1 MYAIR
6 SERYC
11 TYQLPGNINGDCD
24 IDTLDRT
31 ATEGKNPVPLYLQ
44 LKEIL
49 QAEIRSGTWQ
59 PGERIPSEESIRER
73 FSVSRATVRQA
84 LSELEAEGLLIR
96 HQGRGTFVCKPKI
109 EMKLQRFYSFTQD
122 MEERGLHPESRVV
135 TFDIIVRRPSIA
147 EIMRVPE
154 SEPLIK
160 AVRLRIARGE
170 PIMLETTYIPE
181 HFVPGLTEED
191 LATHSLYSLLEE
203 RYQMRLESAI
213 ESFEPVLIDE
223 FAAKMLEVPQGSP
236 ALYLERIGCLAEG
249 RRVELS
255 QTIVRG
261 DRCRYFVELLR

>member
-1 MYAIR
+1 MSYNSSVKEIGPYKMEVVA
-6 SERYC
+6 
-11 TYQLPGNINGDCD
+11 
-24 IDTLDRT
+24 IDTLERT
-31 ATEGKNPVPLYLQ
+31 ATDGKNPVPLYLQ

-49 QAEIRSGTWQ
+49 HTEIRAGTWK
-59 PGERIPSEESIRER
+59 PGDRIPSEEAIRER

-84 LSELEAEGLLIR
+84 ITELEMEGLLVR

-122 MEERGLHPESRVV
+122 MAERGLHPESRVV
-135 TFDIIVRRPSIA
+135 TFDIVVRRPGVA
-147 EIMRVPE
+147 EILGVSE
-154 SEPLIK
+154 TEPLVK
-160 AVRLRIARGE
+160 AVRLRIAGGE

-181 HFVPGLTEED
+181 RLVPGLTEED

-203 RYQMRLESAI
+203 QYQMRLESAV

-236 ALYLERIGCLAEG
+236 ALYLERIGSLAGG
-249 RRVELS
+249 RRIELS